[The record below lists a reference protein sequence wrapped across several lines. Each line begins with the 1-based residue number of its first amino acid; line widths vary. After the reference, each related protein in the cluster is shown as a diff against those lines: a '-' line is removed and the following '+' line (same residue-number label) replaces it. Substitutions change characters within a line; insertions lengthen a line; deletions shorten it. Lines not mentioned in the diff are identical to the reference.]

1 MHLDVVTLSAAV
13 TLMLL
18 MGAGMLM
25 LVFRFSIRRPSA
37 HAGSVHFWSLA
48 LGMMGL
54 GLLLVSLRG
63 QIPGFLSIALGNGL
77 ILLGLSLRIR
87 AIKMFWSR
95 QESWIV
101 TLAPALIWLTLCLI
115 PMFYDRFLPRVL
127 LVNSMILA
135 QIICSIEVCRRF
147 NHDKL
152 KSARWLRDS
161 LIFELFSKGFMV
173 VSFFITGLPNFE
185 AALQSNLTSIYL
197 LTLIVS
203 TLATIISA
211 FALIIEREERM
222 LREQAQQ
229 DPLTALSNRRAFFD
243 DAGRWLTGQAF
254 AERPFAVALFDLD
267 HFKQVNDRHGH
278 ATGDEMLT
286 IFAEALR
293 ANTRTG
299 DYAARLGG
307 EEFAAFLPDTDLR
320 TLETVA
326 ERLRR
331 EFEDKVNRQSGGT
344 LHVTVSA
351 GIAAGRTGETGLDEA
366 LAIADRGLYS
376 AKRAGR
382 NCIRSGHEKNLTDT
396 SLTSGQSEGSIVPML
411 AFPAAS
417 SIQ

>member
-37 HAGSVHFWSLA
+37 HAGSVRFWSLA
-48 LGMMGL
+48 LGTMGI
-54 GLLLVSLRG
+54 GILLVSLRG
-63 QIPGFLSIALGNGL
+63 QIPDFPSIALGNSL
-77 ILLGLSLRIR
+77 ILLGLSLRIK

-95 QESWIV
+95 HEPWPV
-101 TLAPALIWLTLCLI
+101 TLAPALIWLMLCFI
-115 PMFYDRFLPRVL
+115 PVFYDRFLPRVL
-127 LVNSMILA
+127 LVNSMILI
-135 QIICSIEVCRRF
+135 QIMWSVQICRQL
-147 NHDKL
+147 NHDQL
-152 KSARWLRDS
+152 KSVRWLRDS
-161 LIFELFSKGFMV
+161 LIFEFVSKVFMV
-173 VSFFITGLPNFE
+173 ISFFITGLPNFE
-185 AALQSNLTSIYL
+185 AALQSSMTAVYL

-229 DPLTALSNRRAFFD
+229 DPLTALSNRRAFYD
-243 DAGRWLTGQAF
+243 EAGRWLTGQAF
-254 AERPFAVALFDLD
+254 TDRPFAVALFDLD

-293 ANTRTG
+293 ANTRKG

-382 NCIRSGHEKNLTDT
+382 NCVRSGHEKSPADT
-396 SLTSGQSEGSIVPML
+396 GMTAGQSEDSAVPML
-411 AFPAAS
+411 GFPVAS
-417 SIQ
+417 TAQ